1 MKQPQGFSTCIFLTP
16 EQPRLGAR
24 ASIIHKKA
32 QAEIEQVHKSA
43 CFSRSDT
50 TNHHHHMSDRAALK
64 KELDDI
70 DREMMKLSLKRVDVV
85 NKMHHLATV
94 TAMREVGEF
103 SLKRLELELKGEM
116 DPLEARKFIST
127 SMTAWRH
134 SLGHAFY
141 PNAMQAIPLHG
152 PSVLF
157 SKQDAITLFIS
168 IADALKKDLAALK

>member
-1 MKQPQGFSTCIFLTP
+1 
-16 EQPRLGAR
+16 
-24 ASIIHKKA
+24 
-32 QAEIEQVHKSA
+32 
-43 CFSRSDT
+43 
-50 TNHHHHMSDRAALK
+50 MSDRAALK
-64 KELDDI
+64 QELDDI
-70 DREMMKLSLKRVDVV
+70 DREMIKLSLKRVDVV

-127 SMTAWRH
+127 SMSAWRH
-134 SLGHAFY
+134 SLGHTFY

-157 SKQDAITLFIS
+157 SKQEAIALFTN